1 MAIKIEMLRNFVAVA
16 ELGNLNDAADRLG
29 RTPSAVSMSLKQ
41 LEDHLGAPLF
51 ASDRKNK
58 LTALGRFTL
67 AEASREIEQ
76 FARCIDAIT
85 TFAQARIGIVRV
97 GAVPSVTA
105 ALLPMVVK
113 DFVRD
118 KPDVTIHIR
127 DLDSVTVL
135 REVEMQRI
143 DIGISASTTMMS
155 AIRARHLFSDRFGV
169 LCNDDH
175 PLAQEQRPLL
185 WTDLKPYPLIS
196 NATGGQINSPVFR
209 EMDDAAYLRIRNTSS
224 VLGMVRAGVGIT
236 VLPKL
241 TIEGQAQGLRFLP
254 LAEPD
259 TTRHVKI
266 MSRAHEE
273 LPPVAE
279 AFERAVID
287 GVSARNTWDF
297 E

>member
-41 LEDHLGAPLF
+41 LEEHLGAPLF
-51 ASDRKNK
+51 VSDRKNR

-67 AEASREIEQ
+67 AEGSREIEQ
-76 FARCIDAIT
+76 FARCIDALT
-85 TFAQARIGIVRV
+85 TFAHARIGIVRV

-113 DFVRD
+113 EFARD
-118 KPDVTIHIR
+118 RPDVTIHIR
-127 DLDSVTVL
+127 DLDSISVL

-143 DIGISASTTMMS
+143 DIGISASTTTMS
-155 AIRARHLFSDRFGV
+155 AIKSKHLFSDRFGV
-169 LCNDDH
+169 LCNEDH
-175 PLAQEQRPLL
+175 PLVKEHRPLK
-185 WTDLKPYPLIS
+185 WSDLKSYPLIS
-196 NATGGQINSPVFR
+196 NATGGQINHPIFR
-209 EMDDAAYLRIRNTSS
+209 EMDDAAYLRIRNTNS

-241 TIEGQAQGLRFLP
+241 TIKGQAQGLCFLP
-254 LAEPD
+254 LAEPNIK
-259 TTRHVKI
+259 RHVKI
-266 MSRAHEE
+266 SSRAHEE
-273 LPPVAE
+273 LSPVAA
-279 AFERAVID
+279 AFERAIID
-287 GVSARNTWDF
+287 RVSARNVRDF

>member
-51 ASDRKNK
+51 ASDRKNR

-67 AEASREIEQ
+67 AEGSREIEQ
-76 FARCIDAIT
+76 FTRCIEAIT

-113 DFVRD
+113 DFMRNR
-118 KPDVTIHIR
+118 PDVTIHIR
-127 DLDSVTVL
+127 DLDSATVL
-135 REVEMQRI
+135 REIEMQRI
-143 DIGISASTTMMS
+143 DIGIGSSKTTMT
-155 AIRARHLFSDRFGV
+155 AIRTRHLFSDRFGV
-169 LCNDDH
+169 LCSDDH
-175 PLAQEQRPLL
+175 PLAQERRPLR
-185 WTDLKPYPLIS
+185 WTDLQPYLLIS
-196 NATGGQINSPVFR
+196 NATGGQINNPVFR
-209 EMDDAAYLRIRNTSS
+209 ELDDAAHLRIRNTSS

-241 TIEGQAQGLRFLP
+241 TIEGQEQGLRFLP
-254 LAEPD
+254 LSEPD
-259 TTRHVKI
+259 TIRQVNILTR
-266 MSRAHEE
+266 AQGE

-279 AFERAVID
+279 AFEQAIVD
-287 GVSARNTWDF
+287 GVSARNNHDF
-297 E
+297 D

>member
-41 LEDHLGAPLF
+41 FEDHLGAPLF
-51 ASDRKNK
+51 ASDRKNR

-67 AEASREIEQ
+67 AEGSREIEQ
-76 FARCIDAIT
+76 FARCVDAIT

-113 DFVRD
+113 EFVRD
-118 KPDVTIHIR
+118 RPDVTIHIR
-127 DLDSVTVL
+127 DLDSNSVL

-143 DIGISASTTMMS
+143 DIGISASTTTMS
-155 AIRARHLFSDRFGV
+155 AIKTTHLFSDRFGV
-169 LCNDDH
+169 LCNEDH
-175 PLAQEQRPLL
+175 PLAKEQRPLQ
-185 WTDLKPYPLIS
+185 WNDLKSYPLIS
-196 NATGGQINSPVFR
+196 NATGGQINNPVFR

-259 TTRHVKI
+259 TKRHVKI
-266 MSRAHEE
+266 SSRAHEE
-273 LPPVAE
+273 LSPVAE
-279 AFERAVID
+279 AFKRAIVD
-287 GVSARNTWDF
+287 GVSARNARDF